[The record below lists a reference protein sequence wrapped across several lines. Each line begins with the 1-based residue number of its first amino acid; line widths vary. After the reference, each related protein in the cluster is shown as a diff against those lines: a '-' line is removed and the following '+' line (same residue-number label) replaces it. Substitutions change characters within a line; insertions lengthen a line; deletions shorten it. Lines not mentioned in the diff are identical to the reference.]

1 MRDSPSQ
8 ENHAKENIKTKEN
21 IKMSLA
27 KKYFF
32 YALPLFLVLAF
43 SAFSFWTPVPSV
55 QARSNHADVAVD
67 VATITLAELPSEAR
81 ATLQL
86 IKQGGPFPYARD
98 GLVFKNFE
106 KILPKQARGYYRE
119 YTVKTPGARNR
130 GARRIVCGMPLECY
144 YSSDHYRTFKRI
156 RE

>member
-1 MRDSPSQ
+1 MWNSPSWKGK
-8 ENHAKENIKTKEN
+8 AKKNINAKASIE
-21 IKMSLA
+21 ISPA

-32 YALPLFLVLAF
+32 YALPLLLMLVF
-43 SAFSFWTPVPSV
+43 SAFSFWTPVPLV
-55 QARSNHADVAVD
+55 QARSNHADAAVD
-67 VATITLAELPSEAR
+67 ATITLTELPSEAR

-86 IKQGGPFPYARD
+86 IKQAGPFPYSRD

-106 KILPKQARGYYRE
+106 QILPKQARGYYRE
-119 YTVKTPGARNR
+119 YTVQTPGAHNR
-130 GARRIVCGMPLECY
+130 GARRIVCGTLSECY

>member
-1 MRDSPSQ
+1 MRDSPGW
-8 ENHAKENIKTKEN
+8 
-21 IKMSLA
+21 A

-32 YALPLFLVLAF
+32 CAPPLFLVLAF

-55 QARSNHADVAVD
+55 QARSNHAEVAAD
-67 VATITLAELPSEAR
+67 IATVTLAELPGEAR

-106 KILPKQARGYYRE
+106 QILPKQARGYYRE

-130 GARRIVCGMPLECY
+130 GARRIVCGILPECY
-144 YSSDHYRTFKRI
+144 YSGDHYRTFKRI

>member
-1 MRDSPSQ
+1 MRES
-8 ENHAKENIKTKEN
+8 KIKP
-21 IKMSLA
+21 A

-32 YALPLFLVLAF
+32 YALSLLLVLAF

-55 QARSNHADVAVD
+55 QARSNHADTAVD
-67 VATITLAELPSEAR
+67 TSTVTLAELPGEAR
-81 ATLQL
+81 VTLQL

-106 KILPKQARGYYRE
+106 QILPKQARGYYRE
-119 YTVKTPGARNR
+119 YTVKTPGAHNR
-130 GARRIVCGMPLECY
+130 GARRIVCGILPECY